1 MDDLD
6 FGATIKGFAPGQKV
20 FNRYT
25 LKKILGRGGMGVVWL
40 ARDEELEREVAL
52 KFLPE
57 VVAMDREAVR
67 DLKRETRRS
76 LDLTHP
82 HIVRIYDFIQ
92 DVRTAAISMEYV
104 AGETLAARK
113 LDHPAGHFEP
123 PELARWVRQLCE
135 ALAYAH
141 TKGEVVHRDLK
152 PANLMIDARGDLK
165 IADFGIAASVS
176 DSVSRVSAQAGG
188 SSGTPLYM
196 SPQQMLGEKPCVADD
211 IYSLGATLYELL
223 TGKPPFY
230 SGNVLLQVQS
240 KRPPPIAERR
250 QELAIAGEPVPREWE
265 ATIAA
270 CLSKEAK
277 DRPASTEEVAERLG
291 LAASAAGRKEQGAG
305 SKVEKTTGAATVPG
319 VERLAPKTLIGS
331 ADQASGPKRSGSKSV
346 LYVGLA
352 AAVVLLAGV
361 GYYFGIYAPEQARL
375 EAEAV
380 KLRTE
385 QERVMAEAKA
395 KAEQERLAAERL
407 AGARGGI
414 AITTEPTGA
423 EVQVAALALDKSPLT
438 LKDQRLGKYPVR
450 IRLEGYEDWTGE
462 VEVKENDFSRLNV
475 TLVRS
480 QGTVLFSWSP
490 AGARVIVNGGELHDA
505 VLTESQTQQE
515 SLTSLRSRLPTGTY
529 TVRFELKG
537 YKSQTKTVV
546 VKANEQ
552 VEVAAA
558 LEKQEYSQSGQPF
571 VNTLGME
578 FVPVPG
584 TDALFGVWD
593 VRVQDYQAFVD
604 ETHREWPKPGF
615 DQGPTHPAVNVSWDD
630 AQAFCAW
637 LTKKEQAAGRLGPDQ
652 QYRLPTDA
660 EWSVAVGLD
669 EPRAGT
675 PQSKDAKTAGVY
687 PWGTQWPPPAGA
699 GNYED
704 AAAKQKHPNWT
715 VIDGYDDGYADTS
728 PVGRF
733 AANRYGLYDMGGNV
747 WQWCEDFYD
756 GSDAARV
763 LRGGSFDCRVARDLL
778 SSSRNVGIPASR
790 DGSIGFR
797 CVVGVGGSVRP
808 DEISIRSEVGRSAVS
823 LTIEVSILG
832 QVKNPG
838 QYTLDRNANLLGAIT
853 KAGGVTDVAQTK
865 TIRITRKAPDG
876 SSQKLTVDLEEIMS
890 GRATEIP
897 VLQEGDVIYVPER
910 II

>member
-277 DRPASTEEVAERLG
+277 NRPASTEEVAERLG

-395 KAEQERLAAERL
+395 KAEQERLLAEHLAA
-407 AGARGGI
+407 ARGGLVI
-414 AITTEPTGA
+414 RTTPSGA
-423 EVQVAALALDKSPLT
+423 EVRVGAIAIDKSPLT
-438 LKDQRLGKYPVR
+438 LKDQKLGKYPVKVR
-450 IRLEGYEDWTGE
+450 ADGYEDWAGE
-462 VEVKENDFSRLNV
+462 VEVKENEFTDLDV
-475 TLVRS
+475 KLVRS
-480 QGTVLFSWSP
+480 VGTVVLTGPSGAEAF
-490 AGARVIVNGGELHDA
+490 AGAKRLGTLP
-505 VLTESQTQQE
+505 LT
-515 SLTSLRSRLPTGTY
+515 LTKVPTGNVSY
-529 TVRFELKG
+529 TVRLNG
-537 YKSQTKTVV
+537 YKTAEVSGEVERNAELGLNATL
-546 VKANEQ
+546 EQ
-552 VEVAAA
+552 
-558 LEKQEYSQSGQPF
+558 LPRPQPGQPYE
-571 VNTLGME
+571 NTLGMK
-578 FVPVPG
+578 FVPIPG
-584 TDALFGVWD
+584 LDVLFSVWD
-593 VRVQDYQAFVD
+593 TRVQDFQAFVQ
-604 ETHREWPKPGF
+604 ETGYDATAGMYSYKNGQWGQNGDSWKNPGYS
-615 DQGPTHPAVNVSWDD
+615 QGPTHPVVGMSD
-630 AQAFCAW
+630 ADAKAFCAW

-652 QYRLPTDA
+652 EYRLPTND
-660 EWSVAVGLD
+660 EWNIA
-669 EPRAGT
+669 AGST
-675 PQSKDAKTAGVY
+675 EF
-687 PWGTQWPPPAGA
+687 PWGGQWPPPSGA
-699 GNYED
+699 GNYGD
-704 AAAKQKHPNWT
+704 ATAKRKYPNWGA
-715 VIDGYDDGYADTS
+715 IDGYDDGYAETS
-728 PVGRF
+728 PVGSF

-747 WQWCEDFYD
+747 WQ
-756 GSDAARV
+756 RV
-763 LRGGSFDCRVARDLL
+763 QENHLRGAAFVT
-778 SSSRNVGIPASR
+778 SSRQEIGSKTSLVASVER
-790 DGSIGFR
+790 SFSFSFR
-797 CVVGVGGSVRP
+797 CVCVTGS
-808 DEISIRSEVGRSAVS
+808 G
-823 LTIEVSILG
+823 
-832 QVKNPG
+832 
-838 QYTLDRNANLLGAIT
+838 Y
-853 KAGGVTDVAQTK
+853 
-865 TIRITRKAPDG
+865 
-876 SSQKLTVDLEEIMS
+876 
-890 GRATEIP
+890 
-897 VLQEGDVIYVPER
+897 
-910 II
+910 